1 MQKDYKMLCAE
12 LDEINLTNLTDINDE
27 TLKTLE
33 DIVNTLETMCL
44 SCKDLN
50 DLNEQKYILDK
61 VNLITNNLAILF
73 DGWWNKF
80 RVDVKHHETLSLV
93 NSQEKFA
100 EIRRQLDEYIYA
112 YDNRK
117 DSSIVAGGFLASL
130 VFLPIAPLIIPAAV
144 GLAFHEEGKLP
155 KSEFDIGWF
164 KKFSGLLLTLH
175 QRINN
180 LQLNLAEVLKEL
192 NALIN
197 AKSNVQE
204 HNRHAKGDAKPKKV
218 KVYLRTNDGTRVQVK
233 KETK

>member
-12 LDEINLTNLTDINDE
+12 LDEISLTNLTDINDE
-27 TLKTLE
+27 TLKTLG
-33 DIVNTLETMCL
+33 DIVNTLETMCS

-50 DLNEQKYILDK
+50 DLNEKKYILDK
-61 VNLITNNLAILF
+61 VNLITNNLATLF

-80 RVDVKHHETLSLV
+80 RVDVKHHETLSRA

-100 EIRRQLDEYIYA
+100 EIRRQLDEYINA

-117 DSSIVAGGFLASL
+117 DSNMVVGGFLASIL
-130 VFLPIAPLIIPAAV
+130 FFPISPIIIPAAV
-144 GLAFHEEGKLP
+144 GLAHREAGKLP
-155 KSEFDIGWF
+155 KSEFDIDRF

-180 LQLNLAEVLKEL
+180 LQLNLAEALKEL

-204 HNRHAKGDAKPKKV
+204 HDGHAKGDAKPKKV

-233 KETK
+233 K